1 MFLLDVLPIT
11 PEERLRRLER
21 IRHHKTVVT
30 DTINNVRDS
39 VSDTI
44 DATKDAIA
52 DSVAQSQLILDNA
65 GGASSEASLL
75 LPVGIVAVA
84 LAGCLYLAHMYRR
97 RRLAA

>member
-11 PEERLRRLER
+11 PEERLER
-21 IRHHKTVVT
+21 IRRIRPVVA
-30 DTINNVRDS
+30 DTINKVRET

-44 DATKDAIA
+44 EAAKDSLV

>member
-1 MFLLDVLPIT
+1 MFLIDVLPIT
-11 PEERLRRLER
+11 PEERLER
-21 IRHHKTVVT
+21 IRRIRPVVA
-30 DTINNVRDS
+30 DTINKVRET

-44 DATKDAIA
+44 EAAKDSLV

>member
-1 MFLLDVLPIT
+1 MILLDVLPIT
-11 PEERLRRLER
+11 PEERLER
-21 IRHHKTVVT
+21 IRRIRPVVADTV
-30 DTINNVRDS
+30 NKVRET

-75 LPVGIVAVA
+75 LPIAIVALA
-84 LAGCLYLAHMYRR
+84 LAGCVYLAHMYRR

>member
-1 MFLLDVLPIT
+1 MILLDVLPIT

-21 IRHHKTVVT
+21 IRQHRSVVT

-65 GGASSEASLL
+65 GGASGEASLL

>member
-11 PEERLRRLER
+11 PEERLER
-21 IRHHKTVVT
+21 IRRIRPVVA
-30 DTINNVRDS
+30 DTINKVRET

-44 DATKDAIA
+44 EAAKDSLV

-97 RRLAA
+97 RRAVV